1 MMAPY
6 PFRAGTALTNG
17 VTPTRTGYTVD
28 EGAYAQG
35 WVYGSYAVFVKAS
48 FIDMNLPA
56 QKKQFLATE
65 SQIVVDAVDLFQ
77 RTGAQ
82 GIRAGAIEATATP

>member
-1 MMAPY
+1 
-6 PFRAGTALTNG
+6 
-17 VTPTRTGYTVD
+17 
-28 EGAYAQG
+28 
-35 WVYGSYAVFVKAS
+35 
-48 FIDMNLPA
+48 MNLPA